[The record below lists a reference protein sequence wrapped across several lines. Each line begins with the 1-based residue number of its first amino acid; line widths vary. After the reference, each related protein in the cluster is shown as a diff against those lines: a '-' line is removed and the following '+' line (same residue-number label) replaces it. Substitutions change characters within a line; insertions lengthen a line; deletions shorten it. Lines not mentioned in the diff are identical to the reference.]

1 MRQVFVF
8 SEQVPFGRD
17 LAGLLDPEAE
27 LEVLG
32 WETDLEKAI
41 RRIIKIRPSAVIVAG
56 QGAASDCGPAVT
68 RLQTECPGIQ
78 IAEINLETGVVRI
91 YGGEDQIVQELRDLL
106 SAVERR
112 RAAGRDE
119 GLAH

>member
-1 MRQVFVF
+1 M
-8 SEQVPFGRD
+8 GH
-17 LAGLLDPEAE
+17 G
-27 LEVLG
+27 
-32 WETDLEKAI
+32 
-41 RRIIKIRPSAVIVAG
+41 
-56 QGAASDCGPAVT
+56 DCGPAVT

-78 IAEINLETGVVRI
+78 IVEVNLETGVVRI

-112 RAAGRDE
+112 SAAGRDE